1 MVLKDVIKST
11 ICDYFNDQIEMSNVV
26 IENPKERKLGD
37 LALPCFTYSKIV
49 HKAPNLIASEIKE
62 YLEKKCSIIYRV
74 DAVGG
79 YVNIFLDKQE
89 VADNVIAK
97 IIKQGADYGSND
109 FGSGKTI
116 VIDYSSPNIA
126 KPFGV
131 GHLRSTVI
139 GNSLRNILEK
149 NGYDVV
155 GINYL
160 GDWGTQFG
168 KMICAY
174 KLWGDPE
181 KIKKNPIDELKSLY
195 VKFHEEAEKDPSLED
210 LGRKEFKALEDGDPE
225 ALKLWSWFRD
235 ESLVEFKKTY
245 ELLGVD
251 NFDSWQ
257 GESFY
262 NDKMDAVVKELEEKN
277 LLQESE
283 GAKIVALDNDLP
295 PALIKRSDGATLYI
309 TRDLAAA
316 IYRKKEYDFVEALY
330 VVGNEQTL
338 HFNQVKQVLSKMGYP
353 WSDKIR
359 HIAFGLIL
367 QDGKKMST
375 RHGKSVKLHDVLEE
389 AISLSKE
396 YMLSRNTSL
405 DNIDYISQKVG
416 VGAVIFNDLKNY
428 RINDI
433 EFHLEDILKFEG
445 ETGPYIQ
452 YTYARIMS
460 LLENKKT
467 SNVSFK
473 NVTFNEYEWY
483 LIFNLYQFA
492 DVIKRAKENYDP
504 SEIAKYL
511 IVLAKDFNKWYAL
524 ERIIDDNKEQTDSRL
539 LVAEATSIVIKE
551 GMRLL
556 GIEALNKM

>member
-1 MVLKDVIKST
+1 MVLKEVIKST
-11 ICDYFNDQIEMSNVV
+11 ICSYFNNEIDSSSVI

-37 LALPCFTYSKIV
+37 LALPCFTYAKIL
-49 HKAPNLIASEIKE
+49 HKAPNVIANEIKE
-62 YLEKKCSIIYRV
+62 YLDNNCSILERV

-79 YVNIFLDKQE
+79 YVNIFLDKKE
-89 VADNVIAK
+89 VADKVINK
-97 IIKQGADYGSND
+97 IIEQKENYGYSDLGN
-109 FGSGKTI
+109 GKTI

-139 GNSLRNILEK
+139 GNALKNICKK
-149 NGYDVV
+149 NGYDVI

-181 KIKKNPIDELKSLY
+181 KVAANPIDELKNLY

-210 LGRKEFKALEDGDPE
+210 AGRREFKALEDGNPE
-225 ALKLWSWFRD
+225 SLKLWKWFRD

-245 ELLGVD
+245 SLLGVD
-251 NFDSWQ
+251 DFDSWQ

-262 NDKMDAVVKELEEKN
+262 NDKMAPVVKELEDKH
-277 LLQESE
+277 LLEESE
-283 GAKIVALDNDLP
+283 GAMIVALDNDLP

-316 IYRKKEYDFVEALY
+316 IYRKKEYNFTEALY
-330 VVGNEQTL
+330 VVGNEQSL
-338 HFNQVKQVLSKMGYP
+338 HFNQLKQVLSKMGYP
-353 WSDKIR
+353 WSDNIH
-359 HIAFGLIL
+359 HISFGLIL
-367 QDGKKMST
+367 QNGKKMST
-375 RHGKSVKLHDVLEE
+375 RHGKSVKLQDVLEE
-389 AISLSKE
+389 AVSLSKE
-396 YMLSRNTSL
+396 YMLNRNSSL
-405 DNIDYISQKVG
+405 DNIDYVSEKVG

-460 LLENKKT
+460 LLENKK
-467 SNVSFK
+467 SIKVSFD
-473 NVTFNEYEWY
+473 NVIFNEYEWY
-483 LIFNLYQFA
+483 LIFNLYQFS
-492 DVIKRAKENYDP
+492 DVIRRAKENYDP
-504 SEIAKYL
+504 SEVAKYL
-511 IVLAKDFNKWYAL
+511 IDLAKDFNKWYAL
-524 ERIIDDNKEQTDSRL
+524 ERMIDDDIEKTESRL
-539 LVAEATSIVIKE
+539 LVAEATAIVIKE

-556 GIEALNKM
+556 GIEVLNKM

>member
-62 YLEKKCSIIYRV
+62 YLEKKCSIIDRV

>member
-1 MVLKDVIKST
+1 MVLKEVIKST
-11 ICDYFNDQIEMSNVV
+11 ICSYFNNEIDSSSVI

-37 LALPCFTYSKIV
+37 LALPCFTYAKIL
-49 HKAPNLIASEIKE
+49 HKAPNVIANEIKE
-62 YLEKKCSIIYRV
+62 YLDNNCSILERV

-79 YVNIFLDKQE
+79 YVNIFLDKKE
-89 VADNVIAK
+89 VADKVINK
-97 IIKQGADYGSND
+97 IIEQKENYGYSDLGN
-109 FGSGKTI
+109 GKTI

-139 GNSLRNILEK
+139 GNALKNICKK
-149 NGYDVV
+149 NGYDVI

-181 KIKKNPIDELKSLY
+181 KVAANPIDELKNLY

-210 LGRKEFKALEDGDPE
+210 AGRREFKALEDGNPE
-225 ALKLWSWFRD
+225 SLKLWKWFRD

-245 ELLGVD
+245 SLLGVD
-251 NFDSWQ
+251 DFDSWQ

-262 NDKMDAVVKELEEKN
+262 NDKMAPVVKELEDKH
-277 LLQESE
+277 LLEESE
-283 GAKIVALDNDLP
+283 GAMIVTLDNDLP

-316 IYRKKEYDFVEALY
+316 IYRKKEYNFTEALY
-330 VVGNEQTL
+330 VVGNEQSL
-338 HFNQVKQVLSKMGYP
+338 HFNQLKQVLSKMGYP
-353 WSDKIR
+353 WSDNIH
-359 HIAFGLIL
+359 HISFGLIL
-367 QDGKKMST
+367 QNGKKMST
-375 RHGKSVKLHDVLEE
+375 RHGKSVKLQDVLEE
-389 AISLSKE
+389 AVSLSKE
-396 YMLSRNTSL
+396 YMLNRNSSL
-405 DNIDYISQKVG
+405 DNIDYVSEKVG

-460 LLENKKT
+460 LLENKK
-467 SNVSFK
+467 NIKVSFD

-483 LIFNLYQFA
+483 LIFNLYQFS
-492 DVIKRAKENYDP
+492 DVIRRAKENYDP
-504 SEIAKYL
+504 SEVAKYL
-511 IVLAKDFNKWYAL
+511 IDLAKDFNKWYAL
-524 ERIIDDNKEQTDSRL
+524 ERMIDDDIEKTESRL
-539 LVAEATSIVIKE
+539 LVAEATAIVIKE

-556 GIEALNKM
+556 GIEVLNKM

>member
-1 MVLKDVIKST
+1 MVLKEVIKST
-11 ICDYFNDQIEMSNVV
+11 ICSYFNDEIDSSSVI

-37 LALPCFTYSKIV
+37 LALPCFTYAKIL
-49 HKAPNLIASEIKE
+49 HKAPNVIANEIKE
-62 YLEKKCSIIYRV
+62 YLDNNCSILERV

-79 YVNIFLDKQE
+79 YVNIFLDKKE
-89 VADNVIAK
+89 VADKVINK
-97 IIKQGADYGSND
+97 IIEQKENYGYSDLGN
-109 FGSGKTI
+109 GKTI

-139 GNSLRNILEK
+139 GNALKNICKK
-149 NGYDVV
+149 NGYDVI

-181 KIKKNPIDELKSLY
+181 KVAANPIDELKNLY

-210 LGRKEFKALEDGDPE
+210 AGRREFKALEDGNPE
-225 ALKLWSWFRD
+225 SLKLWKWFRD

-245 ELLGVD
+245 SLLGVD
-251 NFDSWQ
+251 DFDSWQ

-262 NDKMDAVVKELEEKN
+262 NDKMAPVVKELEDKH
-277 LLQESE
+277 LLEESE
-283 GAKIVALDNDLP
+283 GAMIVALDNDLP

-316 IYRKKEYDFVEALY
+316 IYRKKEYNFTEALY
-330 VVGNEQTL
+330 VVGNEQSL
-338 HFNQVKQVLSKMGYP
+338 HFNQLKQVLSKMGYP
-353 WSDKIR
+353 WSDNIH
-359 HIAFGLIL
+359 HISFGLIL
-367 QDGKKMST
+367 QNGKKMST
-375 RHGKSVKLHDVLEE
+375 RHGKSVKLQDVLEE
-389 AISLSKE
+389 AVSLSKE
-396 YMLSRNTSL
+396 YMLNRNSSL
-405 DNIDYISQKVG
+405 DNIDYVSEKVG

-460 LLENKKT
+460 LLENKK
-467 SNVSFK
+467 NIKVSFD

-483 LIFNLYQFA
+483 LTFNLYQFS
-492 DVIKRAKENYDP
+492 DVIRRAKENYDP
-504 SEIAKYL
+504 SEVAKYL
-511 IVLAKDFNKWYAL
+511 IDLAKDFNKWYAL
-524 ERIIDDNKEQTDSRL
+524 ERMIDDDIEKTESRL
-539 LVAEATSIVIKE
+539 LVAEATAIVIKE

-556 GIEALNKM
+556 GIEVLNKM

>member
-62 YLEKKCSIIYRV
+62 YLEKKCSIIDRV

-149 NGYDVV
+149 NGYNVV

-338 HFNQVKQVLSKMGYP
+338 HFNQLKQVLSKMGYP
-353 WSDKIR
+353 WSDKIH

-511 IVLAKDFNKWYAL
+511 IDLAKDFNKWYAL

-556 GIEALNKM
+556 GIEVLNKM

>member
-1 MVLKDVIKST
+1 MVLKEVIKST
-11 ICDYFNDQIEMSNVV
+11 ICSYFNNEIDSSSVI

-37 LALPCFTYSKIV
+37 LALPCFTYAKIL
-49 HKAPNLIASEIKE
+49 HKAPNVIANEIKE
-62 YLEKKCSIIYRV
+62 YLDNNCSILERV

-79 YVNIFLDKQE
+79 YVNIFLDKKE
-89 VADNVIAK
+89 VADKVINK
-97 IIKQGADYGSND
+97 IIEQKENYGYSDLGN
-109 FGSGKTI
+109 GKTI

-139 GNSLRNILEK
+139 GNALKNICKK
-149 NGYDVV
+149 NGYDVI

-181 KIKKNPIDELKSLY
+181 KVAANPIDELKNLY

-210 LGRKEFKALEDGDPE
+210 AGRREFKALEDGNPE
-225 ALKLWSWFRD
+225 SLKLWKWFRD

-245 ELLGVD
+245 SLLGVD
-251 NFDSWQ
+251 DFDSWQ

-262 NDKMDAVVKELEEKN
+262 NDKMAPVVKELEDKH
-277 LLQESE
+277 LLEESE
-283 GAKIVALDNDLP
+283 GAMIVALDNDLP

-316 IYRKKEYDFVEALY
+316 IYRKKEYNFTEALY
-330 VVGNEQTL
+330 VVGNEQSL
-338 HFNQVKQVLSKMGYP
+338 HFNQLKQVLSKMGYP
-353 WSDKIR
+353 WSDNIH
-359 HIAFGLIL
+359 HISFGLIL
-367 QDGKKMST
+367 QNGKKMST
-375 RHGKSVKLHDVLEE
+375 RHGKSVKLQDVLEE
-389 AISLSKE
+389 AVSLSKE
-396 YMLSRNTSL
+396 YMLNRNSSL
-405 DNIDYISQKVG
+405 DNIDYVSEKVG

-460 LLENKKT
+460 LLENKK
-467 SNVSFK
+467 NIKVSFD

-483 LIFNLYQFA
+483 LIFNLYQFS
-492 DVIKRAKENYDP
+492 DVIRRAKENYDP
-504 SEIAKYL
+504 SEVAKYL
-511 IVLAKDFNKWYAL
+511 IALAKDFNKWYAL
-524 ERIIDDNKEQTDSRL
+524 ERMIDDDIEKTESRL
-539 LVAEATSIVIKE
+539 LVAEATAIVIKE

-556 GIEALNKM
+556 GIEVLNKM

>member
-1 MVLKDVIKST
+1 MVLKEVIKST
-11 ICDYFNDQIEMSNVV
+11 ICSYFNNEIDSSSVI

-37 LALPCFTYSKIV
+37 LALPCFTYAKIL
-49 HKAPNLIASEIKE
+49 HKAPNVIANEIKE
-62 YLEKKCSIIYRV
+62 YLDNNCSILERV

-79 YVNIFLDKQE
+79 YVNIFLDKKE
-89 VADNVIAK
+89 VADKVINK
-97 IIKQGADYGSND
+97 IIEQKENYGYSDLGN
-109 FGSGKTI
+109 GKTI

-139 GNSLRNILEK
+139 GNALKNICKK
-149 NGYDVV
+149 NGYDVI

-181 KIKKNPIDELKSLY
+181 KVAANPIDELKNLY
-195 VKFHEEAEKDPSLED
+195 VKFHEEAEKDPSLEAA
-210 LGRKEFKALEDGDPE
+210 GRREFKALEDGNPE
-225 ALKLWSWFRD
+225 SLKLWKWFRD

-245 ELLGVD
+245 SLLGVD
-251 NFDSWQ
+251 DFDSWQ

-262 NDKMDAVVKELEEKN
+262 NDKMAPVVKELEDKH
-277 LLQESE
+277 LLEESE
-283 GAKIVALDNDLP
+283 GAMIVTLDNDLP

-316 IYRKKEYDFVEALY
+316 IYRKKEYNFTEALY
-330 VVGNEQTL
+330 VVGNEQSL
-338 HFNQVKQVLSKMGYP
+338 HFNQLKQVLSKMGYP
-353 WSDKIR
+353 WSDNIH
-359 HIAFGLIL
+359 HISFGLIL
-367 QDGKKMST
+367 QNGKKMST
-375 RHGKSVKLHDVLEE
+375 RHGKSVKLQDVLEE
-389 AISLSKE
+389 AVSLSKE
-396 YMLSRNTSL
+396 YMLNRNSSL
-405 DNIDYISQKVG
+405 DNIDYVSEKVG

-460 LLENKKT
+460 LLENKK
-467 SNVSFK
+467 NIKVSFD

-483 LIFNLYQFA
+483 LIFNLYQFS
-492 DVIKRAKENYDP
+492 DVIRHAKENYDP
-504 SEIAKYL
+504 SEVAKYL
-511 IVLAKDFNKWYAL
+511 IDLAKDFNKWYAL
-524 ERIIDDNKEQTDSRL
+524 ERMIDDDIEKTESRL
-539 LVAEATSIVIKE
+539 LVAEATAIVIKE

-556 GIEALNKM
+556 GIEVLNKM

>member
-62 YLEKKCSIIYRV
+62 YLEKKCSIIDRV

-353 WSDKIR
+353 WTDKIR

>member
-1 MVLKDVIKST
+1 MVLKEVIKST
-11 ICDYFNDQIEMSNVV
+11 ICSYFNNEIDSSSVI

-37 LALPCFTYSKIV
+37 LALPCFTYAKIL
-49 HKAPNLIASEIKE
+49 HKAPNVIANEIKE
-62 YLEKKCSIIYRV
+62 YLDNNCSILERV

-79 YVNIFLDKQE
+79 YVNIFLDKKE
-89 VADNVIAK
+89 VADKVINK
-97 IIKQGADYGSND
+97 IIEQKENYGYSDLGN
-109 FGSGKTI
+109 GKTI

-139 GNSLRNILEK
+139 GNALKNICKK
-149 NGYDVV
+149 NGYDVI

-181 KIKKNPIDELKSLY
+181 KVAANPIDELKNLY

-210 LGRKEFKALEDGDPE
+210 AGRREFKALEDGNPE
-225 ALKLWSWFRD
+225 SLKLWKWFRD
-235 ESLVEFKKTY
+235 ESLIEFKKTY
-245 ELLGVD
+245 SLLGVD
-251 NFDSWQ
+251 DFDSWQ

-262 NDKMDAVVKELEEKN
+262 NDKMAPVVKELEDKH
-277 LLQESE
+277 LLEESE
-283 GAKIVALDNDLP
+283 GAMIVTLDNDLP

-316 IYRKKEYDFVEALY
+316 IYRKKEYNFTEALY
-330 VVGNEQTL
+330 VVGNEQSL
-338 HFNQVKQVLSKMGYP
+338 HFNQLKQVLSKMGYP
-353 WSDKIR
+353 WSDNIH
-359 HIAFGLIL
+359 HISFGLIL
-367 QDGKKMST
+367 QNGKKMST
-375 RHGKSVKLHDVLEE
+375 RHGKSVKLQDVLEE
-389 AISLSKE
+389 AVSLSKE
-396 YMLSRNTSL
+396 YMLNRNSSL
-405 DNIDYISQKVG
+405 DNIDYVSEKVG

-460 LLENKKT
+460 LLENKK
-467 SNVSFK
+467 NIKVSFD

-483 LIFNLYQFA
+483 LIFNLYQFS
-492 DVIKRAKENYDP
+492 DVIRRAKENYDP
-504 SEIAKYL
+504 SEVAKYL
-511 IVLAKDFNKWYAL
+511 IDLAKDFNKWYAL
-524 ERIIDDNKEQTDSRL
+524 ERMIDDDIEKTESRL
-539 LVAEATSIVIKE
+539 LVAEATAIVIKE

-556 GIEALNKM
+556 GIEVLNKM